1 MRVLI
6 TGAGGLVG
14 RALQQHCLAAGD
26 EVLPYDHAALDIT
39 NATLVEE
46 CILHQKPDAVIN
58 CAAWTDVDR
67 CETDS
72 QKAYAVNAHGP
83 QNLARAS
90 SKANAAF
97 ITISTDYVFDGSK
110 PEFYT
115 QRDTPLPISVYGK
128 AKLEGERLVQNEYAR
143 SVIVRTGFIFGL
155 GGKNFLS
162 RVVDLAREG
171 QSLSAI
177 SDARGTPTYARDLA
191 SRLRELAVKDLPG
204 TFHVV
209 NSGNGATYEQ
219 FARTALKFA
228 GLDDSVLKVVLT
240 STLKRPAPRPLNS
253 RLRCLLSEAI
263 GLQPMPSW
271 EEGLRLFVEE
281 SLTRKSHV
289 REHQSGAGKT

>member
-1 MRVLI
+1 LRVLI

-14 RALQQHCLAAGD
+14 RALQQHCTAAGD
-26 EVLPYDHAALDIT
+26 EVLAYNHSTLDIT
-39 NATLVEE
+39 DAKLVEDS
-46 CILHQKPDAVIN
+46 ILQQKPDAVIN
-58 CAAWTDVDR
+58 CAAWTDVDG

-72 QKAYAVNAHGP
+72 QKAYAVNAYGP
-83 QNLARAS
+83 ENLARAC

-110 PEFYT
+110 PEPYT

-128 AKLEGERLVQNEYAR
+128 AKLEGERLVQTEYAR

-162 RVVDLAREG
+162 RVVDLARQG

-191 SRLRELAVKDLPG
+191 SRLRELAVRDLPG

-228 GLDDSVLKVVLT
+228 GLDDSVLKLVSM
-240 STLKRPAPRPLNS
+240 STLKRRAPRPVNS
-253 RLRCLLSEAI
+253 RLRCLLSAAI
-263 GLQPMPSW
+263 GLQPMRFW
-271 EEGLRLFVEE
+271 EEGLRAFVNE
-281 SLTRKSHV
+281 SVTPTRTGSAA
-289 REHQSGAGKT
+289 S